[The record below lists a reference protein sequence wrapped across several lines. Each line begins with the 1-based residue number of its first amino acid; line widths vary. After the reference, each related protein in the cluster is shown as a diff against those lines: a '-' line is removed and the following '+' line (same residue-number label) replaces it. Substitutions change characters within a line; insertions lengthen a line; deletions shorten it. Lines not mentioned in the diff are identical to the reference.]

1 VEIPDSDVREGR
13 ASKVDDEES
22 STEAKGTFKV
32 RVRSS
37 SEKPP
42 ANESFAE
49 VRYRNQW
56 FWIDDRDLAAKRGLS
71 FLMVL
76 FTLVESGA
84 TAAPPVL
91 TISKP

>member
-1 VEIPDSDVREGR
+1 M
-13 ASKVDDEES
+13 
-22 STEAKGTFKV
+22 
-32 RVRSS
+32 RSS
-37 SEKPP
+37 SGKPS
-42 ANESFAE
+42 ANEAFAA

-56 FWIDDRDLAAKRGLS
+56 FWIDDRDMDAKRGLS
-71 FLMVL
+71 FLMML

>member
-1 VEIPDSDVREGR
+1 VSVH
-13 ASKVDDEES
+13 
-22 STEAKGTFKV
+22 
-32 RVRSS
+32 
-37 SEKPP
+37 
-42 ANESFAE
+42 
-49 VRYRNQW
+49 YRNQW

-71 FLMVL
+71 FLMML

>member
-1 VEIPDSDVREGR
+1 MTTTGPTSEG
-13 ASKVDDEES
+13 KPN
-22 STEAKGTFKV
+22 FLI

-37 SEKPP
+37 RSEPDPKEVFT
-42 ANESFAE
+42 A
-49 VRYRNQW
+49 VRYRNYW
-56 FWIDDRDLAAKRGLS
+56 FWVDDRDVPSKRGLG
-71 FLMVL
+71 FLMVM